1 MRALRGF
8 ARLGCASSEIFA
20 DSGLLLRAYLLLL
33 TVPMLDLFSWLLPR
47 TIRTGALAAP
57 ARSVERWK
65 PSENAWRRLL
75 TERGSRPK
83 QVRHSFAIQRLPSGL
98 ARYPYNY
105 CYYCVRCRW
114 AFLVDGLGGVVP
126 VDGDLHP
133 LVETE
138 AAYRRGTFAR
148 GPCGAHWASS
158 AVIDGGRK
166 ESAQESSSSN
176 RRASLTLVSTR
187 INAAQ

>member
-33 TVPMLDLFSWLLPR
+33 TVPNAGSVSWLLPR

-105 CYYCVRCRW
+105 CYYLR
-114 AFLVDGLGGVVP
+114 ALPMGV
-126 VDGDLHP
+126 
-133 LVETE
+133 
-138 AAYRRGTFAR
+138 
-148 GPCGAHWASS
+148 S
-158 AVIDGGRK
+158 GGRIGRR
-166 ESAQESSSSN
+166 SAS
-176 RRASLTLVSTR
+176 
-187 INAAQ
+187 